1 MEKFGNA
8 EIGEFGV
15 WISGL
20 LNKFVRVVNLLFKFN
35 ISLQF
40 TKPHVRHTGSGL
52 ELLYRLFWFK
62 ASLGN

>member
-20 LNKFVRVVNLLFKFN
+20 LNKFVSVVNLLFKFN
-35 ISLQF
+35 ILLQF
-40 TKPHVRHTGSGL
+40 TNPHVPHTGSGL
-52 ELLYRLFWFK
+52 KLLYRLFWFK